1 MELRF
6 SRRHPYEPPKVVF
19 PPVQGRNLK
28 NPRHPNVDTAGKL
41 WLRDLSHDS
50 WSPIMTV
57 SQIVSMVS
65 SLFSVDPPSLRLNRG
80 KGRAGGSASASSS
93 AAALSPNSRQA
104 ADADADADAD
114 TAEAPC
120 PMNNVSAETVFKLL
134 SWLPEQD
141 ICSAAASCKKLL
153 AATHDNELWATLFL
167 ARAPGLPCFEEH
179 LSPDVGPTR
188 VLALGPD
195 RATRKWT
202 WVDARERCVR
212 APVVPSF
219 LPSFVRFLCQSL
231 TVCAPPLLPFAHVVP
246 IL

>member
-50 WSPIMTV
+50 WAPIMTV

-120 PMNNVSAETVFKLL
+120 PMNNVSAETVFKLRL
-134 SWLPEQD
+134 
-141 ICSAAASCKKLL
+141 
-153 AATHDNELWATLFL
+153 
-167 ARAPGLPCFEEH
+167 
-179 LSPDVGPTR
+179 
-188 VLALGPD
+188 
-195 RATRKWT
+195 
-202 WVDARERCVR
+202 
-212 APVVPSF
+212 
-219 LPSFVRFLCQSL
+219 LPSVHRRPTHPPHAVRNIEGRRL
-231 TVCAPPLLPFAHVVP
+231 VVEQV
-246 IL
+246 IVQQLEVKIV

>member
-80 KGRAGGSASASSS
+80 KGRATGQFRRLLDGRDPYSGAP
-93 AAALSPNSRQA
+93 LP
-104 ADADADADAD
+104 
-114 TAEAPC
+114 PC
-120 PMNNVSAETVFKLL
+120 PPGPMP
-134 SWLPEQD
+134 LP
-141 ICSAAASCKKLL
+141 L
-153 AATHDNELWATLFL
+153 APA
-167 ARAPGLPCFEEH
+167 
-179 LSPDVGPTR
+179 
-188 VLALGPD
+188 
-195 RATRKWT
+195 
-202 WVDARERCVR
+202 
-212 APVVPSF
+212 
-219 LPSFVRFLCQSL
+219 Q
-231 TVCAPPLLPFAHVVP
+231 
-246 IL
+246 